1 MLENNSFCKICRFAR
16 VVKGVD
22 LKSTAERRVGSNPA
36 GDGDFAILPLP
47 AASGVEGT
55 TSTTSRHFWFV
66 VTRLQIVCTVAL
78 VTQLSYTD

>member
-1 MLENNSFCKICRFAR
+1 MLKNTLICIMCRFAR

-36 GDGDFAILPLP
+36 GDGDFAPPHLRFL
-47 AASGVEGT
+47 ALKEC
-55 TSTTSRHFWFV
+55 TTSRDCLLV